1 MRRSSR
7 GSDRKHLDRQL
18 AAVVQLII
26 TIKVRPGS
34 VADYMAAFATIAV
47 DVRLEAGCIEYDLYR
62 DSTDARFD
70 NEKRPDTVVICEKW
84 ESIEALQ
91 AHTRHSPAL
100 NGFRQAVK
108 GMKLESSYR
117 LLTPAAEN

>member
-1 MRRSSR
+1 MRWSSR
-7 GSDRKHLDRQL
+7 GRDRRHFHRRLV
-18 AAVVQLII
+18 AVVQLII
-26 TIKVRPGS
+26 TVKVRPDS
-34 VADYMAAFATIAV
+34 VADYIAAFAAIAP
-47 DVRLEAGCIEYDLYR
+47 DVRLETGCIEYHVYR
-62 DSTDARFD
+62 DSTDPRFD